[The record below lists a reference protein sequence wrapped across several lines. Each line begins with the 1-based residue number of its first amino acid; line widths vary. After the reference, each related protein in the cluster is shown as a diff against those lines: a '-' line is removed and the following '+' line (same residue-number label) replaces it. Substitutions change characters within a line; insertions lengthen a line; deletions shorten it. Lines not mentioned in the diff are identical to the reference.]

1 MSNSNVVE
9 IVNFK
14 LAAGFTPQDFLTSNE
29 QMDLFLKAQKGLLY
43 RSLCEK
49 DDGSYIDIVYWENIE
64 LAKQAQQAFFES
76 TLCQAF
82 AQCIDK
88 ESVQLEHVTVIAY
101 QGCEG

>member
-14 LAAGFTPQDFLTSNE
+14 LSSGFTAQDFLSSNE
-29 QMDLFLKAQKGLLY
+29 QMALFLKDQKGLLY

-49 DDGSYIDIVYWENIE
+49 DDGSYVDIVYWENMA

-76 TLCQAF
+76 ALCQEF

-88 ESVQLEHVTVIAY
+88 ESVQLEHVSVIAY
-101 QGCEG
+101 QGCDG